1 MTFERNDLDS
11 YRYLACWFIFILST
25 FFQFMILIFKCLL
38 VYILLYVTSCGLL
51 TSFKRQVRSSSSR
64 SEEGSAGMANVAVK
78 QTRAENCN

>member
-1 MTFERNDLDS
+1 MTLIHTDIWHAGSSS
-11 YRYLACWFIFILST
+11 YCQR